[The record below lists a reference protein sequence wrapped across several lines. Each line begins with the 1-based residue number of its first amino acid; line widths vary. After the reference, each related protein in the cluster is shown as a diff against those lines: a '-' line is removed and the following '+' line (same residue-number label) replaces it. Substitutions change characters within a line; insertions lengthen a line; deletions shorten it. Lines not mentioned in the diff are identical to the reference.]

1 MLLLAIETSCDE
13 TSAAVIRDGTALAN
27 VVSSQI
33 KLHAEYGGV
42 VPELATR
49 EHLRNFLPVTRGAL
63 QAAGVTATDLEAI
76 AATQGP
82 GLPNALLIGFQAA
95 EAMAFALRRPFV
107 GIHHHEA
114 HLYSPW
120 VTTDVPAHRA
130 RSLPRPARNEWGEGR
145 GEGQSRNAEGR
156 GMKAE
161 DSAANASSALPHSEF
176 CIRPS
181 AFESTSSPQP
191 SPPLGGGEGVLRAAF
206 DQFEPN
212 VSLIVSG
219 GHTMLIH
226 VRAELDH
233 VVLGS
238 TLDDAAGECF
248 DKVGKLIGL
257 PYPGGPEMDRLATEG
272 NPRAY
277 NFPRPLL
284 REANDDFSFA
294 GLKTSVRYF
303 LQKNPALLD
312 DGKAIRDLCASVQAA
327 IVETLVTKTL
337 RAAQRLGVRC
347 VTASGGVTCNSS
359 LRRELAAAC
368 AQNRLTLRLA
378 ERTLCTDN
386 AAMVGILA
394 ERKLLKGVATT
405 EFDAEIQPGWS
416 LETRP

>member
-1 MLLLAIETSCDE
+1 MLLLALETSCDE

-63 QAAGVTATDLEAI
+63 VAAGVEAKDLEAI

-120 VTTDVPAHRA
+120 V
-130 RSLPRPARNEWGEGR
+130 SGE
-145 GEGQSRNAEGR
+145 
-156 GMKAE
+156 
-161 DSAANASSALPHSEF
+161 
-176 CIRPS
+176 
-181 AFESTSSPQP
+181 
-191 SPPLGGGEGVLRAAF
+191 PPRAAF

-219 GHTMLIH
+219 GHTMLVH

-257 PYPGGPEMDRLATEG
+257 PYPGGPEMDRLAIEG
-272 NPRAY
+272 NPRAH

-337 RAAQRLGVRC
+337 RAAKRLGVRC
-347 VTASGGVTCNSS
+347 ITASGGVTCNSA

-394 ERKLLKGVATT
+394 ERKLLKGIAPT
-405 EFDAEIQPGWS
+405 EFDAEIQPGWQLS
-416 LETRP
+416 DR